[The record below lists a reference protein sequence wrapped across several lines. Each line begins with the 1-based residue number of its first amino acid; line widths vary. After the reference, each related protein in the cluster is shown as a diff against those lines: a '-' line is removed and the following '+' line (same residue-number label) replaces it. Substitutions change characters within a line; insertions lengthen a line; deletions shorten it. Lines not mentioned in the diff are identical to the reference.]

1 MLPADAPLQHGM
13 TQKATDRAAFYLCL
27 ARAFLP
33 PQDPGAYDAIKLHLA
48 DDLGELAGSLGY
60 PARDA
65 LGELR
70 NAVAAI
76 PGHLALLQGYSTLF
90 LAPPAPVTL
99 NAGRYLDGAIMGRA
113 TVAIEK
119 CYRDAGL
126 DRAGSFHD
134 LPDHVSL
141 QLEFVAHL
149 CASEATGS
157 TLAVNADDFLASFV
171 RYWLP
176 PFVAALERAGAQKA
190 PAGIYLC
197 LARLLQFAVDHDLR
211 DYRPAHGKM
220 SADRCGDAA
229 PAGGNPL

>member
-1 MLPADAPLQHGM
+1 M

-33 PQDPGAYDAIKLHLA
+33 PQERAAYDAIKLHLA

-65 LGELR
+65 LRELR
-70 NAVAAI
+70 NAVAAV
-76 PGHLALLQGYSTLF
+76 PDHLALLQGYSQLF
-90 LAPPAPVTL
+90 LAPPVPVTL
-99 NAGRYLDGAIMGRA
+99 NAGRYLDGAVMGRA

-141 QLEFVAHL
+141 QLEFVAYL
-149 CASEATGS
+149 CASEAAGS
-157 TLAVNADDFLASFV
+157 APAVKADDFLASFV

-176 PFVAALERAGAQKA
+176 PFVTVLEKA
-190 PAGIYLC
+190 CDQDASARVYPC
-197 LARLLQFAVDHDLR
+197 LARLLGIAVSHDLR
-211 DYRPAHGKM
+211 DYRAAS
-220 SADRCGDAA
+220 SAAAAAAAKSVPRA
-229 PAGGNPL
+229 PA

>member
-1 MLPADAPLQHGM
+1 M
-13 TQKATDRAAFYLCL
+13 TQKTADRAAFYLCL

-33 PQDPGAYDAIKLHLA
+33 PQDRASYDAIKIHLA
-48 DDLGELAGSLGY
+48 DELGDLADSLGY

-65 LGELR
+65 LDGLR

-76 PGHLALLQGYSTLF
+76 PNHLALLQGYSELF
-90 LAPPAPVTL
+90 LAPPVPVTL
-99 NAGRYLDGAIMGRA
+99 NAGRYLDGAVMGQA
-113 TVAIEK
+113 TTAIER
-119 CYRDAGL
+119 CYLQVGLAKAG
-126 DRAGSFHD
+126 GFHD
-134 LPDHVSL
+134 LPDHVAL

-157 TLAVNADDFLASFV
+157 APAIKADDFLASFV

-176 PFVAALERAGAQKA
+176 PFVAALARTCAQEA

-197 LARLLQFAVDHDLR
+197 LARLLQIAVDHDLR

-220 SADRCGDAA
+220 STDRCGDAA
-229 PAGGNPL
+229 LAGGNPV